1 MPFFTLRVN
10 PERPCMIRPCL
21 GQFLLQGLYTY
32 CSFTQNTLP
41 SVVWVLGSDSFFKYV
56 SKCPLLQEVFPDH
69 LTNTAFLPFKSLSII
84 FILFCLQSSCHSEMI
99 SFTCS
104 FSFSSPH
111 EIRDRVSY
119 SLDSARQLK
128 TYLKMMCWMNEWINI
143 QWIFGCLQ
151 MPRKWALVKIV
162 MYSCRCCTLHNC
174 RRYTA
179 PYVWHTQCTPYTAMC
194 SNHGVLP
201 LGDGNWKAQI
211 PKKVQRPQLQVPGSF
226 PPGHIRWQDSTSLFQ
241 LFSLCPLACVSSF
254 HHSDTLILG
263 IALSCSRLSS
273 APPAHV
279 FCQPRAFW
287 LPSPTT

>member
-1 MPFFTLRVN
+1 MNSRIFQGMTHQ
-10 PERPCMIRPCL
+10 MIHASYSKEL
-21 GQFLLQGLYTY
+21 
-32 CSFTQNTLP
+32 NTR
-41 SVVWVLGSDSFFKYV
+41 
-56 SKCPLLQEVFPDH
+56 
-69 LTNTAFLPFKSLSII
+69 
-84 FILFCLQSSCHSEMI
+84 I

-151 MPRKWALVKIV
+151 IPRKWALVKIV

-179 PYVWHTQCTPYTAMC
+179 PYAWHIQCTPYTAMC

-241 LFSLCPLACVSSF
+241 LFSLCPLVYP
-254 HHSDTLILG
+254 
-263 IALSCSRLSS
+263 LSIIQTPWSW
-273 APPAHV
+273 A
-279 FCQPRAFW
+279 
-287 LPSPTT
+287 